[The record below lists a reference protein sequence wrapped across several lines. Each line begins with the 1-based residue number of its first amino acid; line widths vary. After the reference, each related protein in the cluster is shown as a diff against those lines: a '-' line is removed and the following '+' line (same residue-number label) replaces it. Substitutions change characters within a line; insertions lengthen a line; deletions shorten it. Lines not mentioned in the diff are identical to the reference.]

1 MLLKQF
7 FVSIAIS
14 AVVLSVAAVTTV
26 AQDSPYPPSLRGM
39 AVPEPPTIGEY
50 IRSRSAAIAL
60 GKSLF
65 WDANLGSDGQ
75 TACASCHAHA
85 GVDPRRTN
93 AVNPGANGTFDA
105 GVLPGQTKGI
115 DFFPTVVFENPRS
128 RFSTRL
134 RNIDDVVGSQGVLKR
149 VYRELVSESGILVEL
164 CEDTPDPVFHDAQG
178 NVRQVTGR
186 NSPSVINAVL
196 NVRNFWDGRANA
208 LFNGVNGSGPLD
220 PAALVWRHSNETNV
234 LEPVSVLLEKGSL
247 ASQAVGPVLS
257 SVEMSCSGKMMSTLA
272 HRLLDRRALDSQR
285 VSPSD
290 SVLGKFAMPDG
301 MGLFYTYRELI
312 DEAFLP
318 EWHTTLPTPDGI
330 PQVES
335 NFGLFFGLA
344 IQMYEATLVS
354 DDSRYDRWA
363 AAGGPVGGDEVGLL
377 TPQER
382 RGLDIFVN
390 EGTLPGV
397 PVASCIN
404 CHASSAFSSAT
415 WTYIAQDPDAT
426 VVEIMASAAIEE
438 AARVVFADYPIEEA
452 PAALPLDFILDNAIV
467 ELFRIVPEG
476 DEGDEGD
483 DDFDGDDGEEEK
495 EFILV
500 STLTLP
506 DLAPLGCPTDVSVTG
521 VVSKAKHG
529 SAFSALVRRRLLSDG
544 SCGTSMFVNV
554 TGFLEGSY
562 EVRVNGIA
570 RAISEVQAPGAYD
583 LGFYNIGVRPT
594 AEDLGVGGLQA
605 GGIPLSFTRRIQ
617 QGLAIP
623 DAPTSVPHVP
633 ADIHAQVDGA
643 FKTPSIRN
651 VELTGPYFHNGGQST
666 LRQVVEFYNRGGDFH
681 QENLV
686 DLSPEISTLDLSES
700 DIDAVVAFMK
710 TLTDERVREESAPF
724 DHPELPQP
732 DGDTLPAIGAE
743 GRTADCWIPL
753 QPFDYYF
760 TVPTAP
766 PDCDG
771 DGRIDSCAIAADP
784 SLDVNQDGIL
794 DSCVCVGDI
803 VVDGYIDAKD
813 LGTILV
819 QWGHTGSGL
828 AGDVNRDEV
837 VDGNDLGLLMGLW
850 GACGS

>member
-1 MLLKQF
+1 MLFKQF

-26 AQDSPYPPSLRGM
+26 AQDSPYPPSLRGLPI
-39 AVPEPPTIGEY
+39 PEPPTIEEY
-50 IRSRSAAIAL
+50 VRSRSAAIAL

-65 WDANLGSDGQ
+65 WDTNLGSDGQ

-115 DFFPTVVFENPRS
+115 DFFPTVIFEDPRS
-128 RFSTRL
+128 RSSTRL

-149 VYRELVSESGILVEL
+149 VYRELVSESGRLVEL

-186 NSPSVINAVL
+186 NSPSAINAVL

-208 LFNGVNGSGPLD
+208 MFNGVNGSGPLD
-220 PAALVWRHSNETNV
+220 PNARVWRHSSETNV
-234 LEPVSVLLEKGSL
+234 LEPVSVLLEMGSL

-257 SVEMSCSGKMMSTLA
+257 SVEMSCSGKVMSTLA

-285 VSPSD
+285 ISHSD

-335 NFGLFFGLA
+335 NFALFFGLA

-363 AAGGPVGGDEVGLL
+363 AAGGPVGGDAASLL

-390 EGTLPGV
+390 EGTMTGV

-415 WTYIAQDPDAT
+415 WTYIAQDSDAM
-426 VVEIMASAAIEE
+426 VVEIMPSAAVAE

-452 PAALPLDFILDNAIV
+452 PAALPLNFTLDNAIV
-467 ELFRIVPEG
+467 ELFRIVPPENG
-476 DEGDEGD
+476 K
-483 DDFDGDDGEEEK
+483 GENEL
-495 EFILV
+495 ILV
-500 STLTLP
+500 SSLTLP
-506 DLAPLGCPTDVSVTG
+506 DLAPLGCPTDVSRTG
-521 VVSKAKHG
+521 GVAAKKHD
-529 SAFSALVRRRLLSDG
+529 AIFSASVRRRVLSNG
-544 SCGTSMFVNV
+544 SCGTSMFVRI
-554 TGFLEGSY
+554 TGFHEGSY
-562 EVRVNGIA
+562 EVRVNGIVY
-570 RAISEVQAPGAYD
+570 AISEVQASGAYD

-633 ADIHAQVDGA
+633 ADIHAMVDGA
-643 FKTPSIRN
+643 FKTPGLRN

-666 LRQVVEFYNRGGDFH
+666 LRQVMEFYNRGGDFH

-686 DLSPEISTLDLSES
+686 DLSPEMSTLDLSES

-710 TLTDERVREESAPF
+710 TLTDERVRNESAPF

-732 DGDTLPAIGAE
+732 DGNALPAIGAK

-760 TVPTAP
+760 TVASAP

-828 AGDVNRDEV
+828 TGDVNRDGV
-837 VDGNDLGLLMGLW
+837 VDGIDLGVLMGRW

>member
-1 MLLKQF
+1 MLFKQF
-7 FVSIAIS
+7 LVYGAIS
-14 AVVLSVAAVTTV
+14 ASFLSLLTVTTV
-26 AQDSPYPPSLRGM
+26 AQAFEFPPSLRGL
-39 AVPEPPTIGEY
+39 AVPEPPTIMEY
-50 IRSRSAAIAL
+50 VSSRSAAIAL

-65 WDANLGSDGQ
+65 WDTNLGSDGQ

-105 GVLPGQTKGI
+105 GILPGQTKGA
-115 DFFPTVVFENPRS
+115 DFFPTVVFEDPRS

-134 RNIDDVVGSQGVLKR
+134 RNVDDVVGSQGVLKR
-149 VYRELVSESGILVEL
+149 AFRELVSSNLVEL
-164 CEDTPDPVFHDAQG
+164 CDDVTDPVFHNAEG

-208 LFNGVNGSGPLD
+208 QFNGVNGSGQLD
-220 PAALVWRHSNETNV
+220 PTALVWRQVKGMDV
-234 LEPVSVLLEKGSL
+234 LEQVPVLLDMASL

-272 HRLLDRRALDSQR
+272 HRLLDRHALDSQL
-285 VSPSD
+285 VSRSD

-312 DEAFLP
+312 EEAFLP
-318 EWHTTLPTPDGI
+318 QWQTTLLTPDGI

-335 NFGLFFGLA
+335 NFALFFGLA

-363 AAGGPVGGDEVGLL
+363 AAGGPKGGDAVGLL

-390 EGTLPGV
+390 EGTMPGV
-397 PVASCIN
+397 PVSSCIN

-452 PAALPLDFILDNAIV
+452 PAALPLNFTLDNAIV

-476 DEGDEGD
+476 DDGDEGDEGD
-483 DDFDGDDGEEEK
+483 DGEDEK

-506 DLAPLGCPTDVSVTG
+506 DFAPLGCPTDVARTG
-521 VVSKAKHG
+521 VVAEAKHG
-529 SAFSALVRRRLLSDG
+529 AAFSALVRRRVLSDG
-544 SCGTSMFVNV
+544 TCGTSMFVNV

-617 QGLAIP
+617 QGLPIP

-643 FKTPSIRN
+643 FKTPSLRN

-700 DIDAVVAFMK
+700 DIDALVAFMK
-710 TLTDERVREESAPF
+710 TLTDERVRDESAPF
-724 DHPELPQP
+724 DHPELRQP
-732 DGDTLPAIGAE
+732 NGPTLPAIGAE
-743 GRTADCWIPL
+743 GRIADCLIPL

-760 TVPTAP
+760 TVPSAP
-766 PDCDG
+766 PDCDN

-784 SLDVNQDGIL
+784 SLDVNQDGIP
-794 DSCVCVGDI
+794 DTCQCACDI
-803 VVDGYIDAKD
+803 VADGFVDGTD
-813 LGTILV
+813 LATLFN
-819 QWGHTGSGL
+819 QWGQVGSGL
-828 AGDVNRDEV
+828 AADVNHDGA
-837 VDGNDLGLLMGLW
+837 VDGMDIALLLEAW
-850 GACGS
+850 GECGG

>member
-26 AQDSPYPPSLRGM
+26 AQDSPYPPSLRGLPI
-39 AVPEPPTIGEY
+39 PEPPTIEEY
-50 IRSRSAAIAL
+50 VRSRSAAIAL

-65 WDANLGSDGQ
+65 WDTNLGSDGQ

-115 DFFPTVVFENPRS
+115 DFFPTVIFEDPRS
-128 RFSTRL
+128 RSSTRL

-149 VYRELVSESGILVEL
+149 VYRELVSESGRLVEL

-186 NSPSVINAVL
+186 NSPSAINAVL

-208 LFNGVNGSGPLD
+208 MFNGVNGSGPLD
-220 PAALVWRHSNETNV
+220 PNARVWRHSSETNV
-234 LEPVSVLLEKGSL
+234 LEPVSVLLEMGSL

-257 SVEMSCSGKMMSTLA
+257 SVEMSCSGKVMSTLA

-285 VSPSD
+285 VSHSD

-335 NFGLFFGLA
+335 NFALFFGLA

-363 AAGGPVGGDEVGLL
+363 AAGGPVGGDAASLL

-390 EGTLPGV
+390 EGTMTGV

-415 WTYIAQDPDAT
+415 WTYIAQDSDAK
-426 VVEIMASAAIEE
+426 VVEIMPSAAVAE

-452 PAALPLDFILDNAIV
+452 PAALPLNFTLDNAIV
-467 ELFRIVPEG
+467 ELFRIVPPENG
-476 DEGDEGD
+476 K
-483 DDFDGDDGEEEK
+483 GENEL
-495 EFILV
+495 ILV
-500 STLTLP
+500 SSLTLP
-506 DLAPLGCPTDVSVTG
+506 DLAPLGCPTDVSRTG
-521 VVSKAKHG
+521 GVAAKKHD
-529 SAFSALVRRRLLSDG
+529 AIFSASVRRRVLSNG
-544 SCGTSMFVNV
+544 SCGTSMFVRI
-554 TGFLEGSY
+554 TGFHEGSY
-562 EVRVNGIA
+562 EVRVNGIVY
-570 RAISEVQAPGAYD
+570 AISEVQASGAYD

-633 ADIHAQVDGA
+633 ADIHAMVDGA
-643 FKTPSIRN
+643 FKTPGLRN

-666 LRQVVEFYNRGGDFH
+666 LRQVMEFYNRGGDFH
-681 QENLV
+681 EANLV
-686 DLSPEISTLDLSES
+686 DLTPEMFALDLSEP

-710 TLTDERVREESAPF
+710 TLTDERVRNESAPF

-732 DGDTLPAIGAE
+732 NGYTLAAIGAA
-743 GRTADCWIPL
+743 GRAADCRMPL
-753 QPFDYYF
+753 QSFDADF
-760 TVPTAP
+760 TVVSAP
-766 PDCDG
+766 PDCDA

-784 SLDVNQDGIL
+784 SLDMDHDGIP
-794 DSCVCVGDI
+794 DTCRCVGDI
-803 VVDGYIDAKD
+803 VVDGFIDGSD
-813 LGTILV
+813 LGILLM
-819 QWGHTGSGL
+819 QWGQSGTGL
-828 AGDVNRDEV
+828 TGDVNRDGA
-837 VDGNDLGLLMGLW
+837 VDGMDLGLVLMGW
-850 GACGS
+850 GACGR